1 MPPEA
6 GLAEVADAGGD
17 GPGASSGMNTEVS
30 IWDFDGE
37 TYRSERDRV
46 RLSRQLIAVREVLSD
61 NGLFGNDYPDSLWK
75 MPAPELVRS
84 TRDRFYRLWRARK
97 PKAAS

>member
-1 MPPEA
+1 M
-6 GLAEVADAGGD
+6 
-17 GPGASSGMNTEVS
+17 TEVS

-61 NGLFGNDYPDSLWK
+61 NGWHTLEEIAGRTGEPEASISARIRDLRKTRFGGHVVEREYVGK
-75 MPAPELVRS
+75 G
-84 TRDRFYRLWRARK
+84 LWRYRMVK
-97 PKAAS
+97 